1 MDITHFNPQLLDEND
16 FLATFVARQ
25 DVFDFFLR
33 QLRLLDPARPATHHL
48 IIAPRGYGKTSLLRR
63 VAIAVRT
70 EADINARL
78 IALSFREEQHNVIS
92 LDVFWRNCVQ
102 SLAEVREDEHAPHKE
117 IEELETAWRRHAPR
131 QSLSSEDQDGEP
143 AKRTFNQY
151 CARIGRRPILLIDN
165 LDTILAGLPASHQW
179 ALRNDLQTS
188 GGPMLI
194 AAASRYPE
202 STHDQTSAFYDFFRI
217 QTLNPLS
224 DNEVMRCLR
233 IRAEHRGQQGK
244 TVLDLIDNNPGR
256 VTALNTLAGGN
267 PRTLGV
273 LYSVL
278 ESHASSDVL
287 AQLKAMLDT
296 FTGWYQARTEE
307 LPIQSRA
314 VFDALALNWDPMTAA
329 KLGEATGLDTA
340 AVSSQLSRLEKSG
353 YVETVPLSKKKKG
366 RSGFQVS
373 ERFYNIWYL
382 MRNGPRRTLQSVRF
396 LTVFLQSCFSPRE
409 RQTIARTALQNGR
422 VDPGYALALAD
433 SMGRSQ
439 LRERL
444 LDHASYRSELLGQTD
459 EYLPV
464 IASLRQTKPDTRPQA
479 QPDGQTDSIG
489 ALDASIQRLNGA
501 TELASRVELARALAN
516 KGLKLGA
523 LGKSEDAIVV
533 YDEVIRRFGEAT
545 EVALLEQV
553 ARAMV
558 SKGFRLG
565 ALGQSEAAIVVYD
578 EVIQRFGEATDVALL
593 EQVARALVGKGVT
606 LGALGKSE
614 AAIVVYDELIRR
626 FSEATDVAL
635 LEEVARALMNKG
647 ATLGAL
653 GKSEAAIVVY
663 DEVIRRFSEATEV
676 ALLARVARALVGKG
690 VTLGALGKSEAAIVV
705 YDEVIQRFG
714 EATDVALLEQVARAS
729 NHLGNLFLEVMG
741 DPVRAQCTYEKG
753 LKLDLSS
760 EAKDMLHAN
769 YAYALGLHAGDMAMA
784 GDNVGRALANQSTI
798 SISGRD
804 LLQGLSCLGEPEAT
818 RWPRM
823 FEHVFAA
830 LERGEAAL
838 WSNYVDDLQR
848 LLWYV
853 IVQKKGA
860 EFLLAMET
868 RQIQTKYAPL
878 YHAFAAAMEGEDYLL
893 KINPETRQAAM
904 RIYEGLARRLRLYP
918 KTM

>member
-565 ALGQSEAAIVVYD
+565 ALG
-578 EVIQRFGEATDVALL
+578 
-593 EQVARALVGKGVT
+593 
-606 LGALGKSE
+606 
-614 AAIVVYDELIRR
+614 
-626 FSEATDVAL
+626 
-635 LEEVARALMNKG
+635 
-647 ATLGAL
+647 
-653 GKSEAAIVVY
+653 
-663 DEVIRRFSEATEV
+663 
-676 ALLARVARALVGKG
+676 
-690 VTLGALGKSEAAIVV
+690 KSEAAIVV

>member
-714 EATDVALLEQVARAS
+714 EATDV
-729 NHLGNLFLEVMG
+729 
-741 DPVRAQCTYEKG
+741 
-753 LKLDLSS
+753 
-760 EAKDMLHAN
+760 
-769 YAYALGLHAGDMAMA
+769 
-784 GDNVGRALANQSTI
+784 
-798 SISGRD
+798 
-804 LLQGLSCLGEPEAT
+804 
-818 RWPRM
+818 
-823 FEHVFAA
+823 
-830 LERGEAAL
+830 
-838 WSNYVDDLQR
+838 
-848 LLWYV
+848 
-853 IVQKKGA
+853 
-860 EFLLAMET
+860 
-868 RQIQTKYAPL
+868 
-878 YHAFAAAMEGEDYLL
+878 
-893 KINPETRQAAM
+893 
-904 RIYEGLARRLRLYP
+904 
-918 KTM
+918 

>member
-545 EVALLEQV
+545 DIALLEEV
-553 ARAMV
+553 ARALV
-558 SKGFRLG
+558 NKGVTLG
-565 ALGQSEAAIVVYD
+565 ALGKSEDEILAYD
-578 EVIQRFGEATDVALL
+578 EVIQRFGEATEITLL
-593 EQVARALVGKGVT
+593 EQ
-606 LGALGKSE
+606 
-614 AAIVVYDELIRR
+614 
-626 FSEATDVAL
+626 
-635 LEEVARALMNKG
+635 
-647 ATLGAL
+647 
-653 GKSEAAIVVY
+653 
-663 DEVIRRFSEATEV
+663 
-676 ALLARVARALVGKG
+676 VARALVGKG

>member
-593 EQVARALVGKGVT
+593 EQVARA
-606 LGALGKSE
+606 
-614 AAIVVYDELIRR
+614 
-626 FSEATDVAL
+626 
-635 LEEVARALMNKG
+635 
-647 ATLGAL
+647 
-653 GKSEAAIVVY
+653 
-663 DEVIRRFSEATEV
+663 
-676 ALLARVARALVGKG
+676 
-690 VTLGALGKSEAAIVV
+690 
-705 YDEVIQRFG
+705 
-714 EATDVALLEQVARAS
+714 S

>member
-614 AAIVVYDELIRR
+614 AAIVVYDE
-626 FSEATDVAL
+626 
-635 LEEVARALMNKG
+635 
-647 ATLGAL
+647 
-653 GKSEAAIVVY
+653 
-663 DEVIRRFSEATEV
+663 
-676 ALLARVARALVGKG
+676 
-690 VTLGALGKSEAAIVV
+690 
-705 YDEVIQRFG
+705 VIQRFG